1 MFGELKILLRRK
13 KGATP
18 PPQERIKIRRVG
30 GSKYPK
36 ATLVHNATRGRSL
49 QNQKRKLIDT
59 NGKHIAMTDK
69 GKPGSVRERGG
80 GLA

>member
-13 KGATP
+13 KGVTH
-18 PPQERIKIRRVG
+18 QECSKIRRVG
-30 GSKYPK
+30 GSKKCFKSPK

-69 GKPGSVRERGG
+69 GKPGSVREGG
-80 GLA
+80 A